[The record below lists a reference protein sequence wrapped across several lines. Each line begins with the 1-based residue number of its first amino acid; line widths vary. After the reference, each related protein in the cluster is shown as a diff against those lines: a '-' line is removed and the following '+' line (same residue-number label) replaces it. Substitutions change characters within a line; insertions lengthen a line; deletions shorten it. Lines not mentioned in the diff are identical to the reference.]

1 MLTAVTAASLKHACV
16 ARKRLQLN

>member
-1 MLTAVTAASLKHACV
+1 MLTAVTASLKHASV